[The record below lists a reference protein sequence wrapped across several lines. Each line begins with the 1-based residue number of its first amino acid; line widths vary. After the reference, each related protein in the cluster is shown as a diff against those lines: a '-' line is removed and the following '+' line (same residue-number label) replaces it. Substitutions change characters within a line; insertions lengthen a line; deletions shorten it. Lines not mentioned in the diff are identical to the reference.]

1 MLIIASNKHVKNRFI
16 ETTFGQIGITQNVLE
31 KTDQGEKYIFSIH
44 HHNHII
50 TAYKIFKENMIFGSG
65 VKMFRKICDKR
76 YKINPFSCTTHPHNT
91 VMQFL
96 SETGII
102 GIIFYF
108 ACLIYIL
115 KSFLK
120 NFKIALKNMNNSL
133 LKSKIFHIQTI

>member
-1 MLIIASNKHVKNRFI
+1 
-16 ETTFGQIGITQNVLE
+16 
-31 KTDQGEKYIFSIH
+31 
-44 HHNHII
+44 
-50 TAYKIFKENMIFGSG
+50 MIFGSG

-76 YKINPFSCTTHPHNT
+76 YKINAFSCTTHPHNT

-120 NFKIALKNMNNSL
+120 NFKIAIKDMNNSL
-133 LKSKIFHIQTI
+133 LKSKIFFLVALFIPLTPVLPSGNFFNNWLSIIAYFPIGFYLITKKENNEF